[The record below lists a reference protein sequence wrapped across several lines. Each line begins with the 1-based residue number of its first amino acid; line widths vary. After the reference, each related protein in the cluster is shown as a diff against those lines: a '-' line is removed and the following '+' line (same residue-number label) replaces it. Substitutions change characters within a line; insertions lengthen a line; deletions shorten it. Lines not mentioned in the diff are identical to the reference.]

1 MNHAA
6 TLLFDLD
13 GTLTDNYTGIS
24 RSIVHA
30 LTALRVAVPGED
42 VLRSC
47 VGPPL
52 RKSFAR
58 LLQTEDAAQVE
69 HALALY
75 RARYAEHGW
84 RENDVYAGVE
94 NALSALAARGQRMIL
109 CTSKPR
115 VYAQRIVDHFGIAG
129 WIGTVYGPELDGRF
143 DNKNDLLGAIIAA
156 ERLDANACLMI
167 GDREQD
173 MIAARANGVDGIGV
187 LWGYGSS
194 AELIGA
200 GARRLVARPDELHDA
215 L

>member
-1 MNHAA
+1 MNRAA

-13 GTLTDNYTGIS
+13 GTLTDNYVGIS

-30 LTALRVAVPGED
+30 LTALRAMAPSED
-42 VLRSC
+42 VLRTC

-58 LLQTEDAAQVE
+58 LLQTDDPAQVE
-69 HALALY
+69 RALVLY
-75 RARYAEHGW
+75 RERYSEHGW
-84 RENDVYAGVE
+84 RENDVYEGIEHV
-94 NALSALAARGQRMIL
+94 LTALAARGHRMIL

-115 VYAQRIVDHFGIAG
+115 VYAQRIIDHFGLRS

-143 DNKNDLLGAIIAA
+143 DNKNDLLRSIIAS
-156 ERLDANACLMI
+156 EHLDANACLMI

-173 MIAARANGVDGIGV
+173 MLAAHANGVEGIGV

-194 AELIGA
+194 AELVGA
-200 GARRLVARPDELHDA
+200 GARRLVAQPADLPDA

>member
-1 MNHAA
+1 MNGTA

-13 GTLTDNYTGIS
+13 GTLTDNYAGIS

-30 LTALRVAVPGED
+30 LTSLRMAVPDED

-58 LLQTEDAAQVE
+58 MLQTEDPAEVE
-69 HALALY
+69 RALALY

-84 RENDVYAGVE
+84 RENEVYVGIE
-94 NALSALAARGQRMIL
+94 QALAELASRGHRMIL

-115 VYAQRIVDHFGIAG
+115 VYAQRIVDHFGISS

-143 DNKNDLLGAIIAA
+143 DNKNDLLAAIIAT
-156 ERLDANACLMI
+156 ERLDANACVMI

-173 MIAARANGVDGIGV
+173 MIAAGANGVDGIGV
-187 LWGYGSS
+187 LWGYGSN
-194 AELIGA
+194 AELVGA
-200 GARRLVARPDELHDA
+200 GARRLVVRPAELPDA

>member
-1 MNHAA
+1 MTHTA

-13 GTLTDNYTGIS
+13 GTLTDNYAGIS

-30 LTALRVAVPGED
+30 LTTLRTAVPDED

-47 VGPPL
+47 VEPPL

-58 LLQTEDAAQVE
+58 LLQTEDAARVE
-69 HALALY
+69 
-75 RARYAEHGW
+75 
-84 RENDVYAGVE
+84 RENDVYAGIGQ
-94 NALSALAARGQRMIL
+94 ALDALATRGHRMIL

-194 AELIGA
+194 AELISA
-200 GARRLVARPDELHDA
+200 GARRLVARPAELPDA

>member
-1 MNHAA
+1 MTRTA

-13 GTLTDNYTGIS
+13 GTLTDNYAGIS

-30 LTALRVAVPGED
+30 LTTLRTAVPDED

-58 LLQTEDAAQVE
+58 LLQTDDAARVE
-69 HALALY
+69 HAITLY
-75 RARYAEHGW
+75 RVRYAEHGW
-84 RENDVYAGVE
+84 RENEMYAGIGQ
-94 NALSALAARGQRMIL
+94 ALTTLAARGHRMIL

-143 DNKNDLLGAIIAA
+143 DNKDELLGAIIAA
-156 ERLDANACLMI
+156 ERLDANACFMI
-167 GDREQD
+167 GDRAQD
-173 MIAARANGVDGIGV
+173 MVAARANGVDGIGV

-194 AELIGA
+194 AELISA
-200 GARRLVARPDELHDA
+200 GARRLVARPAELPDA